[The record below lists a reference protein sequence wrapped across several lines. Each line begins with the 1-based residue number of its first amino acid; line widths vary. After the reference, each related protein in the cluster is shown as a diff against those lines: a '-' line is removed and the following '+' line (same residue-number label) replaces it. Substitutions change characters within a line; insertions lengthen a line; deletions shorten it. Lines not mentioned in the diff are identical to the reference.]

1 MINIL
6 DTLVVIEKM
15 VLGNIIGQMEILIE
29 VNFVKIWEKDKDKW
43 FGMMEVLT
51 MVNGKEVYLMEKVI
65 YIIFKLGIF
74 KVKGEKPR
82 AGFF

>member
-1 MINIL
+1 
-6 DTLVVIEKM
+6 M

>member
-1 MINIL
+1 
-6 DTLVVIEKM
+6 
-15 VLGNIIGQMEILIE
+15 MEILIE

>member
-1 MINIL
+1 M

-43 FGMMEVLT
+43 FGTMGVLT
-51 MVNGKEVYLMEKVI
+51 MVNGKEVYLME
-65 YIIFKLGIF
+65 KLGIF

>member
-1 MINIL
+1 
-6 DTLVVIEKM
+6 M

-43 FGMMEVLT
+43 FGTMGVLT

-65 YIIFKLGIF
+65 HIIFKLGIF